1 MSNPTVNI
9 IAFNTL
15 YEILYEIKDVLK
27 FEVKNYVNLEKFF
40 ETNKENKL
48 AQLNYTLIFEFDNK
62 KLIENKKIDK
72 RKTLYFNELPI
83 KIDSL
88 MQRINIQIIKASPL
102 VNV

>member
-48 AQLNYTLIFEFDNK
+48 AQLNEGTNMKSYGLDDGKAEVKVYVKAKKPNGPTNKPLPSNFDK
-62 KLIENKKIDK
+62 YL
-72 RKTLYFNELPI
+72 F
-83 KIDSL
+83 
-88 MQRINIQIIKASPL
+88 QRVAKQT
-102 VNV
+102 